1 MVSLKNVPF
10 IGKID
15 VQKPAQYNLSA
26 FQQMKLLI
34 KNMVSLRCKLIVKSE
49 LERMHLPFTAVE
61 LGEVEITKELSRE
74 QLQELKTSLLKF
86 GLELLEDKKSIL
98 IEKIKNIIVEMIH
111 YSDEPPVLNFSAYLS
126 EKLHYD
132 YNYLSNLFSEVKGTT
147 IEHFIIAHKI
157 ERAKELLMY
166 NELTLTEIA
175 EKLHYSNVAHLSN
188 QFKKV
193 TGLTPTF
200 FKAMK
205 HKRLI
210 ALENL

>member
-1 MVSLKNVPF
+1 M
-10 IGKID
+10 
-15 VQKPAQYNLSA
+15 
-26 FQQMKLLI
+26 
-34 KNMVSLRCKLIVKSE
+34 IVKSE
-49 LERMHLPFTAVE
+49 LEKLSLNYTILE
-61 LGEVEITKELSRE
+61 LGEIEIREELSHE
-74 QLQELKTSLLKF
+74 QHEALKTALLKS
-86 GLELLEDKKSIL
+86 GLEVMEDKKSII
-98 IEKIKNIIVEMIH
+98 IEKIKNIVVEMIH
-111 YSDEPPVLNFSAYLS
+111 YTEEAPLLNFSAFLS
-126 EKLHYD
+126 EKLQYD
-132 YNYLSNLFSEVKGTT
+132 YTYLSNLFSEVKGIT

-157 ERAKELLMY
+157 ERAKELLIY

-200 FKAMK
+200 FKKMK

>member
-1 MVSLKNVPF
+1 V
-10 IGKID
+10 
-15 VQKPAQYNLSA
+15 
-26 FQQMKLLI
+26 KLLI

-49 LERMHLPFTAVE
+49 LEKLHLHFHVVE
-61 LGEVEITKELSRE
+61 LGEVEVTEELTSN
-74 QLQELKTSLLKF
+74 QQQELKIALLKY
-86 GLELLEDKKSIL
+86 GLELLEDKKSML

-111 YSDEPPVLNFSAYLS
+111 YSDEPPTLNFSAYLA
-126 EKLHYD
+126 EKLNYD
-132 YNYLSNLFSEVKGTT
+132 YNYLSNLFSEVKGIT
-147 IEHFIIAHKI
+147 IERFIISHKI
-157 ERAKELLMY
+157 ERAKELLIY

-200 FKAMK
+200 FKNMK

>member
-1 MVSLKNVPF
+1 
-10 IGKID
+10 
-15 VQKPAQYNLSA
+15 
-26 FQQMKLLI
+26 MKLLI

-49 LERMHLPFTAVE
+49 LEKMHLHFSVVE
-61 LGEVEITKELSRE
+61 LGEVEITEELSSE
-74 QLQELKTSLLKF
+74 QQQELKISLLKF
-86 GLELLEDKKSIL
+86 GLELLEDKKSML
-98 IEKIKNIIVEMIH
+98 IEKIKNIVVEMIH
-111 YSDEPPVLNFSAYLS
+111 YSDEPPMLNFSAYLA
-126 EKLHYD
+126 EKLNYD

-147 IEHFIIAHKI
+147 IEHFIISHKI
-157 ERAKELLMY
+157 ERAKELLIY

-200 FKAMK
+200 FKKMK
-205 HKRLI
+205 YKRLI